1 MISEIRDYYALKQIL
16 MSDLWTIV
24 GRGGPWLETSWYIKA
39 RSGISFT
46 YSNSGNF
53 FRKKITKMKTT
64 KTKKQR
70 KKEKT

>member
-46 YSNSGNF
+46 YSSSGNYQNENN
-53 FRKKITKMKTT
+53 KNQ
-64 KTKKQR
+64 KTKKER
-70 KKEKT
+70 EDVT